1 MCVAALEGRRDGLL
15 GRVGSLLCLC
25 GSGLYLFV
33 HTNKTRMI
41 DSYNIKTA
49 LTALTY
55 RLQRSSLIAIEF
67 DQFAIEP
74 TIAHIKAAS
83 TA

>member
-1 MCVAALEGRRDGLL
+1 MCGGARGQARRATGQS
-15 GRVGSLLCLC
+15 GQFIVFVR
-25 GSGLYLFV
+25 GLYLFV

-74 TIAHIKAAS
+74 TIAHIRAAS

>member
-1 MCVAALEGRRDGLL
+1 
-15 GRVGSLLCLC
+15 
-25 GSGLYLFV
+25 
-33 HTNKTRMI
+33 MI